1 MKQVD
6 PDINQATLDSLRNVR
21 RKLFAVPETELSA
34 MSSDDQ
40 VTYGANL
47 HQMGLAILKLET
59 AQLKGVND
67 AFKAEEAKL
76 KEAAAALE
84 ADSAALKDAVTFIRA
99 ISEGLSVVTKLIS
112 LLG

>member
-21 RKLFAVPETELSA
+21 RKLYGVPETELSA
-34 MSSDDQ
+34 MSLDDQ
-40 VTYGANL
+40 VKYGANL
-47 HQMGLAILKLET
+47 HQIGLAILKLE
-59 AQLKGVND
+59 AAKLKGVND

-76 KEAAAALE
+76 KEAVAAIE
-84 ADSAALKDAVTFIRA
+84 TDSAALKDAVKMIRA